1 MKASRAEMPAPA
13 RPCQGGTAEPA
24 QHAHRRLQRLQFSL
38 GAGGGLHQYSK
49 MVLNKDAWTS
59 SVGERM
65 PTSYQRIVTMQP
77 LPSTAR
83 LCLANAQRGIS
94 LDAAVKRAEAEHKVH
109 EWADFASEHVQARSN
124 SAHGAAADCGEK
136 RQVVSFSQASTQS
149 MFDQLRQR
157 KRREGEPQSSEVYI
171 AKTDP
176 ASASPRRLKTKI
188 VKQQEVVEAKNKR
201 KAIWYNLPE
210 GSSLVASDQSASAAR
225 ISIVLT
231 ALAEVRKRSVSA
243 T

>member
-1 MKASRAEMPAPA
+1 MT
-13 RPCQGGTAEPA
+13 GTAEQA
-24 QHAHRRLQRLQFSL
+24 QHAHRRLQRLQFC
-38 GAGGGLHQYSK
+38 AGGGLHQYSK
-49 MVLNKDAWTS
+49 LVLNKDTWTS

-65 PTSYQRIVTMQP
+65 PSSYQRIVTMQP

-83 LCLANAQRGIS
+83 LCLANAQRGLS
-94 LDAAVKRAEAEHKVH
+94 LDAAVQRAEAEQKVH
-109 EWADFASEHVQARSN
+109 EWADFASKYVQARSN
-124 SAHGAAADCGEK
+124 LARAQDGTAADCGEK
-136 RQVVSFSQASTQS
+136 ADCRVASFSQASTKS

-157 KRREGEPQSSEVYI
+157 KRREGEPQSSAVKREI
-171 AKTDP
+171 SD
-176 ASASPRRLKTKI
+176 SASPAPRRLKTKI
-188 VKQQEVVEAKNKR
+188 VKKQEFVEAKSKR

-231 ALAEVRKRSVSA
+231 ALAEVRQRSDPA

>member
-1 MKASRAEMPAPA
+1 MT
-13 RPCQGGTAEPA
+13 GTAEQA

-49 MVLNKDAWTS
+49 LVLNKDTWTS

-65 PTSYQRIVTMQP
+65 PSSYQRIMTMQP
-77 LPSTAR
+77 LPSTAS
-83 LCLANAQRGIS
+83 LCLTNAQRGLS
-94 LDAAVKRAEAEHKVH
+94 LDAAVQRAEAEKKVH
-109 EWADFASEHVQARSN
+109 EWADFASEYVQARSTLARAQN
-124 SAHGAAADCGEK
+124 GAAADCGEK
-136 RQVVSFSQASTQS
+136 ADRRVASFSQASTQS

-157 KRREGEPQSSEVYI
+157 KRREGEPQSSAVQREI
-171 AKTDP
+171 SG
-176 ASASPRRLKTKI
+176 SASHAPRRLKTKI
-188 VKQQEVVEAKNKR
+188 VKKQEFVEAKSKR

-231 ALAEVRKRSVSA
+231 ALAEVRQRSDPA

>member
-1 MKASRAEMPAPA
+1 M
-13 RPCQGGTAEPA
+13 GTAEPA
-24 QHAHRRLQRLQFSL
+24 QHAKRRIQRLQFSL

-49 MVLNKDAWTS
+49 LVLNKDTWTS

-77 LPSTAR
+77 LPSTYS
-83 LCLANAQRGIS
+83 LCLANAKRGLS
-94 LDAAVKRAEAEHKVH
+94 LDAAVQRAEADQKVH
-109 EWADFASEHVQARSN
+109 EWTDFASEYVQARSN
-124 SAHGAAADCGEK
+124 LAHCGDKADC
-136 RQVVSFSQASTQS
+136 RVASFSQASTQS
-149 MFDQLRQR
+149 MFDQLKQR
-157 KRREGEPQSSEVYI
+157 NRREGEPQSSVLQREI
-171 AKTDP
+171 SD
-176 ASASPRRLKTKI
+176 SASPAPRRLKTKI
-188 VKQQEVVEAKNKR
+188 VKKQEYVEAKNKR